1 MPSFCLCS
9 MGRERSELFRM
20 PDKPRP
26 ETSSTRSRDELV
38 GALIPK
44 IPSGKHIKQTGCYWK
59 WPSRNS
65 GYFPIKRVIF
75 HSYGTVYQ
83 RVLLK
88 WGHPCG
94 DEMFFPAPMAHPAA
108 KSGHSLKKE
117 TPETNFLLEKSGQF
131 DICAS
136 SSQALRS
143 STLVGGFNHL
153 EKY

>member
-1 MPSFCLCS
+1 MNWLEHSYQRYP
-9 MGRERSELFRM
+9 
-20 PDKPRP
+20 
-26 ETSSTRSRDELV
+26 LV
-38 GALIPK
+38 NILN
-44 IPSGKHIKQTGCYWK
+44 KQVAIENG
-59 WPSRNS
+59 PVEIVDI
-65 GYFPIKRVIF
+65 FPLKRVIF

-153 EKY
+153 EKYQSMGRIIPYIVENKKCLKPPTST